1 MNKDFLERT
10 ELLIGENSL
19 DKLINSKVLV
29 FGVGGVGG
37 FVVEAL
43 ARSGIG
49 SISIVDFDTVD
60 ITNINRQIIALH
72 STVGMNKVDLIENR
86 VKDINPSC
94 NVIKYIEKLEEENI
108 EIFNIKDYNYI
119 VDAIDSVNSKL
130 ALAKYCYKNNINL
143 ISSMGTGHKLDPKRF
158 QISDIKETN
167 TCPLAR
173 VMRTKLKKLGVE
185 KLKVLWSDEVPT
197 GSRYI
202 DPENKKLSPSS
213 ISFVPSVAGLIIA
226 GEVIKDLIEL
236 GE

>member
-10 ELLIGENSL
+10 ELLIGKDSL
-19 DKLINSKVLV
+19 EKLINSKVLV

-72 STVGMNKVDLIENR
+72 STVGKNKVDLIENR
-86 VKDINPSC
+86 IKDINPSC
-94 NVIKYIEKLEEENI
+94 NVIKYIEKLVENNI
-108 EIFNIKDYNYI
+108 DIFNIKDYNYV
-119 VDAIDSVNSKL
+119 VDAIDSVDGKI
-130 ALAKYCYKNNINL
+130 ALAEYCYENDINL

-158 QISDIKETN
+158 KISDIKKTN

-173 VMRTKLKKLGVE
+173 VMRTKLKKIGVN
-185 KLKVLWSDEVPT
+185 KLKVLWSDEKPT
-197 GSRYI
+197 GSRHI

-226 GEVIKDLIEL
+226 GEVVKDLIEL

>member
-10 ELLIGENSL
+10 ELLIGEESL
-19 DKLINSKVLV
+19 EKLINSKVLV

-43 ARSGIG
+43 ARLGIG
-49 SISIVDFDTVD
+49 TISIVDFDTVD

-72 STVGMNKVDLIENR
+72 STIGMNKVDIMENR
-86 VKDINPSC
+86 IKDINPCC
-94 NVIKYIEKLEEENI
+94 NVIKYIDKLEEKNI
-108 EIFNIKDYNYI
+108 EIFNIKDYNYV

-130 ALAKYCYKNNINL
+130 SLAEYCYKNDVNL
-143 ISSMGTGHKLDPKRF
+143 ISSMGTGHKMDPKRF
-158 QISDIKETN
+158 KISDIKKTN

-173 VMRTKLKKLGVE
+173 VIRTKLKKMGVK
-185 KLKVLWSDEVPT
+185 KLKVLWSDEEPK
-197 GSRYI
+197 GKKHI
-202 DPENKKLSPSS
+202 NPENKKLSPSS

-226 GEVIKDLIEL
+226 GEVAKDLMEL